1 MNWETILT
9 TIRDVL
15 DINILTL
22 AGTPITVGTALTFI
36 LLILASIRGSRIVA
50 HAVAHSPLLTNL
62 ADTGARDAT
71 ERLLRQA
78 LLWLG
83 VLIAIGFL
91 GVDLAALFTAGAVFA
106 VGVGLAL
113 QNIARDLV
121 SGLLLTMERRIKPGD
136 VLAVN
141 DRIVRVV
148 DMGIRATVVR
158 SLDDEDIIIPNGDL
172 TAKQVVNYTHRDS
185 LYRVRARIGV
195 DYGSDLA
202 AVSEALLK
210 AASCVPGQ
218 ATGVEPRLLFW
229 ELSTDAVVFDVS
241 VWIDNPWRSP
251 RLRSELYETVWWALQ
266 DAGVKIAFRQ
276 VRLHP
281 APDHAQVLD
290 LPATDKGGPNRDDGP
305 APPTPS

>member
-15 DINILTL
+15 DITILTL

-36 LLILASIRGSRIVA
+36 LLILASVRGSRLVA
-50 HAVAHSPLLTNL
+50 HAVAHSPVLTTV

-148 DMGIRATVVR
+148 DMGVRATVVR

-172 TAKQVVNYTHRDS
+172 TAKQVINYTHRDS

-195 DYGSDLA
+195 DYGSDLS
-202 AVSEALLK
+202 VVTEALLK
-210 AASCVPGQ
+210 AASCVAGQ

-229 ELSTDAVVFDVS
+229 EFSTDAVVFDVS

-251 RLRSELYETVWWALQ
+251 RVRSELYETAWWALR

-276 VRLHP
+276 VRLHQAP
-281 APDHAQVLD
+281 AHAQEVT
-290 LPATDKGGPNRDDGP
+290 PSTAATQAANVDKGA
-305 APPTPS
+305 APKP